1 MAAVGLALQDILTDV
16 LIYCLKNDF
25 CTALRH
31 KHLFLFRMTEGFK
44 QRWLCGGDCVRV
56 TSHSLGI
63 TPRGGCPAGGWT
75 FSEAP

>member
-1 MAAVGLALQDILTDV
+1 MAAVGLALQAILTDV

-44 QRWLCGGDCVRV
+44 QRWLCGRDCLRV
-56 TSHSLGI
+56 TSPLALHHTQGRVFCWRLDI
-63 TPRGGCPAGGWT
+63 L
-75 FSEAP
+75 